1 MTWLE
6 PYLPQ
11 LLLAWS
17 IQWIG
22 VLSPG
27 PGVALILSVAVN
39 RGRSAAFVTVAGIAS
54 GTVLLAIATVIGI
67 ASLFAQMSE
76 IMILVRIIGAGYLA
90 FLAYKSFR
98 TAILLPP
105 MNLSATLP
113 NQGYRTA
120 FAGFLMQVS
129 NPKAI
134 FFWLAVAAAGGVG
147 EAPLAVIA
155 LFVAGAY
162 FNSFVGHGAYA
173 LLLSAPPFR
182 TGYLR
187 ARRWVEGTLG
197 AFFVF
202 FAFKLATDRS

>member
-1 MTWLE
+1 MSWLE

-39 RGRSAAFVTVAGIAS
+39 RGRSAALVTVAGIAS

-67 ASLFAQMSE
+67 ASVFAQMSG
-76 IMILVRIIGAGYLA
+76 MMVVVRIIGAAYLA
-90 FLAYKSFR
+90 YLAYRSFR

-105 MNLSATLP
+105 MNLSASLP
-113 NQGYRTA
+113 EKGMRTA
-120 FAGFLMQVS
+120 MAGFLMQVS

-147 EAPLAVIA
+147 DAPLGVIL

-162 FNSFVGHGAYA
+162 VNSFIGHGTYA

-182 TGYLR
+182 QSYMR

-202 FAFKLATDRS
+202 FAFRLATDRS